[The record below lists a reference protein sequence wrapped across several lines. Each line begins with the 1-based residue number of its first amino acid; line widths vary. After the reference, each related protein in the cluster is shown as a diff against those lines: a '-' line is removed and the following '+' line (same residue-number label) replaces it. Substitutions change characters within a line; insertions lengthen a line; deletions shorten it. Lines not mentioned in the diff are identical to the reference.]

1 MKERNKYIRS
11 APKTDVFKACLRSM
25 AECDLFITLWKAKAK
40 IVAATGVSA
49 SQQLIRVVPRT
60 LEYSR

>member
-1 MKERNKYIRS
+1 
-11 APKTDVFKACLRSM
+11 M